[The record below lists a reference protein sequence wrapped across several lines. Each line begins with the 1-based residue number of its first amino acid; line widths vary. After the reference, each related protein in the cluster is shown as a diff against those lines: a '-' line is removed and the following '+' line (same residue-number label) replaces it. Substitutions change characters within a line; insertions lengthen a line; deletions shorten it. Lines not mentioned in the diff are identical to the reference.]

1 MRIFKRYVLRDK
13 DTKQIVDTVVV
24 ESGKPMPKVNEK
36 LYIAECIGKYEKPK
50 EESQE

>member
-24 ESGKPMPKVNEK
+24 EVGKQMPKVNEK

-50 EESQE
+50 EES